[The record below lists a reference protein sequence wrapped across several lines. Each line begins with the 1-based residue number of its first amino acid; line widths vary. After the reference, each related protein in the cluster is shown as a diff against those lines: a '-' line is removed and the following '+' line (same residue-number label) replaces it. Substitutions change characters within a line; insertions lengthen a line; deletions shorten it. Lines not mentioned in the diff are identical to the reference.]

1 MTDAAWI
8 DRECLKRLGRLL
20 PVAPARSTSFLS
32 THPTH
37 HIHTLFVE
45 QTNIPY
51 RDTEVPVKH
60 RRSPV
65 PGVSHRLEYSIY
77 FIVEYIVLA
86 SPPLVAQRTTS
97 FHQPHNP
104 ESAPLRLCRLIHTF
118 HNTPNTCTIDEL

>member
-1 MTDAAWI
+1 MTDATGI
-8 DRECLKRLGRLL
+8 DREFLKRLRRLRERL
-20 PVAPARSTSFLS
+20 SSVVLARLTFFLS
-32 THPTH
+32 THPTY

-60 RRSPV
+60 RQSPV
-65 PGVSHRLEYSIY
+65 TGVSHRLEYSIY
-77 FIVEYIVLA
+77 FIIEYIVLA

-104 ESAPLRLCRLIHTF
+104 ESASLWLCRLIHTC
-118 HNTPNTCTIDEL
+118 HNNPTHVL